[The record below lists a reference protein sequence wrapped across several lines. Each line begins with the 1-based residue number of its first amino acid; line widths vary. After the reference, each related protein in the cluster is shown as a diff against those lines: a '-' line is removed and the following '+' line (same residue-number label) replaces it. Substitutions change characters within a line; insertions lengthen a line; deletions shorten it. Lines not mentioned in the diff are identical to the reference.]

1 MGLRK
6 AVFMT
11 QNHPLH
17 PALSD
22 NEASAAMEWLSH
34 TGNHFLTCHEPCYP
48 SLLRETADP
57 PPFLFVTG
65 CLSLLNKPIVAL
77 VGSRNATRQ
86 GCLDAEAFAQAL
98 SEAGVTVVSGLA
110 VGVDGAAHQG
120 ALGGTG
126 GTIAVLG
133 TGVDRVYPSGHREL
147 AHTIAR
153 KGALISEFPLGMGPQ
168 KWHFPKRNR
177 IIAGLSLGCLVV
189 EASLSSGSLIT
200 ARLALE
206 AGREVFAIPG
216 SIHSPFSK
224 GCHQLIKEGAKLVET
239 VQDILDELPF
249 NALKVQALGSFESV
263 RPIPVPADITGLLW
277 AELGQCN
284 LSPNELSLRLGL
296 TIGQVSLMLTSLE
309 LAGQVAAVPGGRYQ
323 RLDSGRGRPH
333 PAPGWQSL
341 KEGGIDG

>member
-189 EASLSSGSLIT
+189 EASLSSIM
-200 ARLALE
+200 
-206 AGREVFAIPG
+206 
-216 SIHSPFSK
+216 
-224 GCHQLIKEGAKLVET
+224 LVM
-239 VQDILDELPF
+239 IL
-249 NALKVQALGSFESV
+249 G
-263 RPIPVPADITGLLW
+263 
-277 AELGQCN
+277 
-284 LSPNELSLRLGL
+284 
-296 TIGQVSLMLTSLE
+296 
-309 LAGQVAAVPGGRYQ
+309 
-323 RLDSGRGRPH
+323 
-333 PAPGWQSL
+333 
-341 KEGGIDG
+341 